1 MNLDLI
7 VPWCLLAIVTTVG
20 SVIVARL
27 KTEVRRL
34 SREGHV
40 MCGNHTHRWIDRID
54 DFVRL
59 VADSRLVDIRHVR
72 QSLAEFH
79 ESRGELSRF
88 GDTITGFSAFLV
100 SHDVLTCWQVAKL
113 RQGQFKGFYE
123 ISGYRLLDNLGGSIA
138 GKTSTYL
145 AESVPSGEV
154 VAIEISPPLAGQK
167 LLHRV
172 TRVLGNRRT
181 AVDSTANCR
190 CR

>member
-7 VPWCLLAIVTTVG
+7 VPWCLLVTVTAA
-20 SVIVARL
+20 SAVIVASL
-27 KTEVRRL
+27 KSEVRRL

-40 MCGNHTHRWIDRID
+40 MCGSHTHRWIDRID

-59 VADSRLVDIRHVR
+59 VADSRLVDIRHIR

-79 ESRGELSRF
+79 EARGELSLF
-88 GDTITGFSAFLV
+88 DDTITAFSAFLV

-123 ISGYRLLDNLGGSIA
+123 ISSYRLLDHLEC
-138 GKTSTYL
+138 STYL
-145 AESVPSGEV
+145 AESVASGEV

-167 LLHRV
+167 ILHRV

-181 AVDSTANCR
+181 GVDSTANGTCG
-190 CR
+190 